1 MVDTKKMVY
10 SLNEIGIEMV
20 FINHL
25 RSTMKTISNFPGL
38 HQFVV
43 ALVLLTTFAA
53 LPKSAHAQLPCGGG
67 TKAIVTNSGTEFLL
81 VFMQNEN
88 TDYDASVGSASY
100 FQNIYI
106 ASLDNTAK
114 VTITCRLY
122 PSFNKTITLP
132 PRTSQVISLVTAAFP
147 SFLVLSDEVVDQ
159 TVVVVKSDSA
169 IVCYGMNHKTATA
182 DAFLALP
189 KNVAA
194 TAYMAMCYSN
204 SNSDVFGTF
213 LQPSEFA
220 VAAFDSNTTVTITPS
235 VTTQSGGFP
244 NVPINY
250 ILHAGECVQIQ
261 ANINGAG
268 SIDLTGSIITSNK
281 PIAVFSGHKRS
292 EVPHDYVYYDD
303 QSNPHSSRD
312 HLAEQMPP
320 ICAWGK
326 SFIATNFK
334 PRVLGDV
341 MRVLVSENGTTV
353 KINGQAWTT
362 LNRGQYR
369 DTLIAYSDTA
379 TNNIFTIETSQP
391 SLVGMYAHSTNS
403 GSGLGD
409 PFFAIVP
416 PLEQTYNDFTYFI
429 SNYSVYNG
437 NNFVVIATEASG
449 AGKISLNGVV
459 QPAASYQ
466 PAYGTING
474 KKYAVGTFQQPVT
487 GINRAKSPN
496 SEDKGFTILAYGF
509 GVVDSYGYT
518 AGSLLK
524 PIGCLM
530 NMNNTASSPAPG
542 GSPSLPFYKLRNIMD
557 APVYVD
563 SVRIRY
569 NSNPEHIYV
578 EAKNM
583 PMTYLPTIGMGEEL
597 PLTLIPRST
606 PTQPISG
613 IATVYSHT
621 GLWIDLVPYELP
633 FTIQA
638 GSTSSVTPIKEHSAQ
653 AELYPNPVRGDATL
667 LFTIGAASHVTIEVY
682 DALGRL
688 VTIAT
693 DEMMSEGSHNIRLSG
708 SKLPNGTYFYRISVP
723 GLGIADRGEF
733 IVVH

>member
-1 MVDTKKMVY
+1 
-10 SLNEIGIEMV
+10 
-20 FINHL
+20 
-25 RSTMKTISNFPGL
+25 MKTISNFPRL

-43 ALVLLTTFAA
+43 ALVVLTTFAA
-53 LPKSAHAQLPCGGG
+53 LPKFARSQYPECGGG
-67 TKAIVTNSGTEFLL
+67 KPGTVTNSGTEFLL

-88 TDYDASVGSASY
+88 TDYDASIGSASY

-106 ASLDNTAK
+106 ASLDDTAT
-114 VTITCRLY
+114 VTITCGLY
-122 PSFNKTITLP
+122 PTFKKVIALP
-132 PRTSQVISLVTAAFP
+132 ARSSQVISLVTPAFP

-159 TVVVVKSDSA
+159 TVVVVKSTA
-169 IVCYGMNHKTATA
+169 PIVCYGMNHKSATA

-189 KNVAA
+189 INVAG
-194 TAYMAMCYSN
+194 TEYMAMCYGN
-204 SNSDVFGTF
+204 STNDVFGTF
-213 LQPSEFA
+213 LHPSEFA
-220 VAAFDSNTTVTITPS
+220 VAAFRDNTKITITP
-235 VTTQSGGFP
+235 TAQTMGGVNP
-244 NVPINY
+244 GE
-250 ILHAGECVQIQ
+250 ILKFTLNAGECVQIQ
-261 ANINGAG
+261 GNVSSLSSN
-268 SIDLTGSIITSNK
+268 DLTGSLITSDNQ
-281 PIAVFSGHKRS
+281 IAVFSGHKRS
-292 EVPHDYVYYDD
+292 EVPHDFLYYDD

-320 ICAWGK
+320 ISTWGTN
-326 SFIATNFK
+326 FIATNFK
-334 PRVLGDV
+334 PRTLGDV

-353 KINGQAWTT
+353 KINGQAWCT
-362 LNRGQYR
+362 LNRGQFR
-369 DTLIAYSDTA
+369 DTLIAFSDTA
-379 TNNIFTIETSQP
+379 TNNIFAVETSQRA
-391 SLVGMYAHSTNS
+391 LVGMFAHSTNS

-416 PLEQTYNDFTYFI
+416 PVNQTYNDFTYFI
-429 SNYSVYNG
+429 SPYAVYNQ
-437 NNFVVIATEASG
+437 NNYVVIATEASG

-459 QPAASYQ
+459 QPTASYQ

-474 KKYAVGTFQQPVT
+474 KKYVVGTFQQPTT

-496 SEDKGFTILAYGF
+496 TTDNGFTILAYGF

-524 PIGCLM
+524 PMGPIM

-542 GSPSLPFYKLRNIMD
+542 GNPSLPFFKLRNIMD
-557 APVYVD
+557 APVYID

-569 NSNPEHIYV
+569 SSNPEHIYV

-613 IATVYSHT
+613 IATVYTHT

-638 GSTSSVTPIKEHSAQ
+638 GSTSSVTPMKEHSAQ
-653 AELYPNPVRGDATL
+653 SELYPNPVHGDATL
-667 LFTIGAASHVTIEVY
+667 SFTIGAASHVTIEVY
-682 DALGRL
+682 DALGRS
-688 VTIAT
+688 VTTVT
-693 DEMMSEGSHNIRLSG
+693 DEMMSEGSHSIRLSG

-723 GLGIADRGEF
+723 GLGIAERGEF

>member
-10 SLNEIGIEMV
+10 SHNEIGIEMV

-25 RSTMKTISNFPGL
+25 RSTMKTISNFPRL

-43 ALVLLTTFAA
+43 ALVLLATFTA
-53 LPKSAHAQLPCGGG
+53 LPKFARSQLPCGGG
-67 TKAIVTNSGTEFLL
+67 TKGTVTNSGTEFLL
-81 VFMQNEN
+81 VFMENETRDN
-88 TDYDASVGSASY
+88 DIGVTSASY

-106 ASLDNTAK
+106 ASLSDTAI
-114 VTITCRLY
+114 VTVTCKLY
-122 PSFNKTITLP
+122 PSFKKVITLP
-132 PRTSQVISLVTAAFP
+132 SRTSQVVSLVTAAYPTFI
-147 SFLVLSDEVVDQ
+147 VLSDDLPDR
-159 TVVVVKSDSA
+159 TVVSVTSTA
-169 IVCYGMNHKTATA
+169 PIVCYGMNHKYATA

-194 TAYMAMCYSN
+194 TAYMAMCYKN
-204 SNSDVFGTF
+204 SSDEFFRGIGYH
-213 LQPSEFA
+213 PSEFA
-220 VAAFDSNTTVTITPS
+220 VAAFEDSTKITIIPSATTMSSVSAGTPIDY
-235 VTTQSGGFP
+235 TL
-244 NVPINY
+244 N
-250 ILHAGECVQIQ
+250 AGECVQIHGEVSDLVS
-261 ANINGAG
+261 N
-268 SIDLTGSIITSNK
+268 DLTGSLITSNK
-281 PIAVFSGHKRS
+281 PISVFSGHRRT
-292 EVPHDYVYYDD
+292 ELPHDFFWFDD
-303 QSNPHSSRD
+303 NANKNSSRD

-334 PRVLGDV
+334 PRTLGDLV
-341 MRVLVSENGTTV
+341 RVLVSENGTVV
-353 KINGQAWTT
+353 KVNGVEWCT
-362 LNRGQYR
+362 LNRGQFR
-369 DTLIAYSDTA
+369 DTLIAYSTILTD
-379 TNNIFTIETSQP
+379 NIFTVETSQP
-391 SLVGMYAHSTNS
+391 SLVGSFAHSTNS
-403 GSGLGD
+403 GSGIGD
-409 PFFAIVP
+409 PFFAVVP
-416 PLEQTYNDFTYFI
+416 PMEQTYNDFTYFI
-429 SNYSVYNG
+429 SNYSVYTG

-459 QPAASYQ
+459 QPAASYT
-466 PAYGTING
+466 PAYTLANG
-474 KKYAVGTFQQPVT
+474 KKYAVATFSQSP
-487 GINRAKSPN
+487 GINRATSPN
-496 SEDKGFTILAYGF
+496 SNENGFTILAYGF

-542 GSPSLPFYKLRNIMD
+542 GSPSLPFFKLRNIMD

-613 IATVYSHT
+613 IATVYTHT

-638 GSTSSVTPIKEHSAQ
+638 GSTSSVTPMKEHSAQ
-653 AELYPNPVRGDATL
+653 AELYPNPVRTDATL

-693 DEMMSEGSHNIRLSG
+693 DEMMSEGSHSIRLSG
-708 SKLPNGTYFYRISVP
+708 SKLPNGTYFFRISVP
-723 GLGIADRGEF
+723 GLGIAERGEF